1 MIQFIQSRRNQQGVV
16 LICTA
21 VERVSGQQ
29 LIEAEFDLFV
39 HLNDMISIGE
49 IILQERGRDIPVDE
63 VCFEEDVWIDW
74 GSVVTQFF
82 LNINDKMRLRIR
94 IKPKTLWRTNISSVE
109 YRGDEVHEG
118 TVEVLLLCFIA
129 IS

>member
-49 IILQERGRDIPVDE
+49 IILQERERDIPVDE
-63 VCFEEDVWIDW
+63 VCFEEDVWVDW

>member
-1 MIQFIQSRRNQQGVV
+1 MV

-63 VCFEEDVWIDW
+63 VCFEDDVWVDW

>member
-63 VCFEEDVWIDW
+63 VCFEEDVWVDW

>member
-49 IILQERGRDIPVDE
+49 IILQERERDIPVDE
-63 VCFEEDVWIDW
+63 VCFEDDVWVDW